1 MIFKYFNVK
10 ITFSS
15 LLPINFSIGEDTFN
29 PIKVKHGKIS
39 SLGYIFEKVAYIS
52 DCNGLSPENFNN
64 LKKLK
69 LLIIDCSTLKK
80 HWSHF
85 SFEEALKI
93 IKKIN
98 PKKAILTNLSV
109 WLDYNFLLNN
119 VPKNVKPGYDG
130 LKIRI

>member
-1 MIFKYFNVK
+1 MISIILPKKKKRIGYLNYYYF
-10 ITFSS
+10 S
-15 LLPINFSIGEDTFN
+15 PNFDCQELNNDNGACCGD
-29 PIKVKHGKIS
+29 G
-39 SLGYIFEKVAYIS
+39 YIS